1 MRPIFNVPGEGAFAL
16 IMGIISGYPVGAKIV
31 ANLKEQHLCSDI
43 EAERLIA
50 FTNNSGPLF
59 IIGTVGV
66 SMFSSVS
73 LGMLLFLS
81 SLFSCQQ
88 KGDFESMNVED
99 FDTLIQDEGMQR
111 LDVRT
116 LAEYSEGHI
125 AKTININVMDDSFS
139 SMADSL
145 LQKDR
150 PVAVYCRS
158 GKRSKKAA
166 AILSKK
172 GYKVFELDKG
182 FNSWQ
187 EAGKEIEK

>member
-1 MRPIFNVPGEGAFAL
+1 M
-16 IMGIISGYPVGAKIV
+16 
-31 ANLKEQHLCSDI
+31 LKMNQL
-43 EAERLIA
+43 
-50 FTNNSGPLF
+50 
-59 IIGTVGV
+59 VV
-66 SMFSSVS
+66 
-73 LGMLLFLS
+73 GMLFFLS

-99 FDTLIQDEGMQR
+99 FDALIQDEGMQR

-172 GYKVFELDKG
+172 GYKVFEIDKG

-187 EAGKEIEK
+187 EAGKEIEKRCKKRVS

>member
-1 MRPIFNVPGEGAFAL
+1 
-16 IMGIISGYPVGAKIV
+16 
-31 ANLKEQHLCSDI
+31 
-43 EAERLIA
+43 
-50 FTNNSGPLF
+50 
-59 IIGTVGV
+59 
-66 SMFSSVS
+66 
-73 LGMLLFLS
+73 
-81 SLFSCQQ
+81 
-88 KGDFESMNVED
+88 MNVEE
-99 FDTLIQDEGMQR
+99 FDSLIQNEDIQR

-125 AKTININVMDDSFS
+125 TKTININVMDDSFA

-145 LQKDR
+145 LQKDK

-166 AILSKK
+166 AILSEK

-187 EAGKEIEK
+187 EAGKEIEKYKTADFVIFSSVCCSGLFHIILADV

>member
-1 MRPIFNVPGEGAFAL
+1 MVFKMNQWV
-16 IMGIISGYPVGAKIV
+16 VG
-31 ANLKEQHLCSDI
+31 
-43 EAERLIA
+43 
-50 FTNNSGPLF
+50 LF
-59 IIGTVGV
+59 
-66 SMFSSVS
+66 
-73 LGMLLFLS
+73 LFLS

-88 KGDFESMNVED
+88 KGGFKSMDVEE
-99 FDTLIQDEGMQR
+99 FDAFIRNEDVQR

-125 AKTININVMDDSFS
+125 VKTININVMDDSFAA
-139 SMADSL
+139 MADSL
-145 LQKDR
+145 LQKDK

-166 AILSKK
+166 TILSRK

-187 EAGKEIEK
+187 AAGKEIEH